1 MLIGLLTYFLERKYV
16 TISYRSEQ
24 YARSVLTFNG
34 ELHFRFCHFLQPI
47 HQKLEHSQHVSLDSP
62 IFEHCLNPS
71 DRRCLFDKTQIPIS

>member
-34 ELHFRFCHFLQPI
+34 ELHFRFCHFL
-47 HQKLEHSQHVSLDSP
+47 
-62 IFEHCLNPS
+62 
-71 DRRCLFDKTQIPIS
+71 